1 MINQAK
7 VSIIMPVYNVE
18 NYIAKSIQSVLN
30 QTYTEFELIIVIDG
44 SKDNSEAIA
53 REFEKT
59 DNRVKVYTK
68 PNGGLSDARNYG
80 LNIANGEFI
89 FFLDSDDWIEPK
101 LLEDNIEIM
110 GKQDLDF
117 IVFGFYQDNVDK
129 NEQLINQIAHIPK
142 DQAWINSESIHFT
155 PYMLNILGYAWNKIY
170 RKSYLDKHRITFTKG
185 VSLVEDILF
194 NAKVYQ
200 YADKIIFNPKP
211 YVHYIQRPVVTLTK
225 QFHEQSFEW
234 VKLKHEALQDFLNAW
249 SFDNKHEIL
258 ASNLIGGLRYCV
270 LNLFRYKN
278 QFNFNQKIKYIENM
292 LNDEDLVSYA
302 QFYNPKTKNDKIYYQ
317 LIKMRAK
324 YPIAALAQIRG

>member
-1 MINQAK
+1 MPKIS
-7 VSIIMPVYNVE
+7 VILPVYNVE
-18 NYIAKSIQSVLN
+18 QYIAKSIHSVLN
-30 QTYTEFELIIVIDG
+30 QSYIDFELIVVIDG
-44 SKDNSEAIA
+44 SKDNSEVIA

-59 DNRVKVYTK
+59 DLRVKVYTK

-80 LNIANGEFI
+80 LNVATGEFI
-89 FFLDSDDWIEPK
+89 YFLDSDDWIEPN
-101 LLEDNIEIM
+101 LLEDNIKILED
-110 GKQDLDF
+110 KNLDF
-117 IVFGFYQDNVDK
+117 IVFGFYQDNVDS
-129 NEQLINQIAHIPK
+129 NEQLIENIPHIPENNE
-142 DQAWINSESIHFT
+142 WINSEPIYFT

-170 RKSYLDKHRITFTKG
+170 RKGYLDKHQIKFTIG

-200 YADKIIFNPKP
+200 YADRIVFNPKP

-234 VKLKHEALQDFLNAW
+234 VKLKHKALQDFLDAW
-249 SFDNKHEIL
+249 SFDNKQEIL

-278 QFNFNQKIKYIENM
+278 QFNFRQKVSYIDKM
-292 LNDEDLVSYA
+292 LNDIDVINYL
-302 QFYNPKTKNDKIYYQ
+302 QFYIPESRNDKIYYQ

-324 YPIAALAQIRG
+324 YAIAVMAEIRG

>member
-1 MINQAK
+1 MN
-7 VSIIMPVYNVE
+7 MPKISVILPTYNVE
-18 NYIAKSIQSVLN
+18 KYIAKSIQSVLN
-30 QTYTEFELIIVIDG
+30 QTHTDFELIVVIDG

-59 DNRVKVYTK
+59 DKRIKVYTK

-80 LNIANGEFI
+80 LNIATGEFI
-89 FFLDSDDWIEPK
+89 YFLDSDDWIEPN
-101 LLEDNIEIM
+101 LLEDNLKILED
-110 GKQDLDF
+110 KQVDF
-117 IVFGFYQDNVDK
+117 VVFGFYQDNVDLH
-129 NEQLINQIAHIPK
+129 EQLVEAIPHIPETP
-142 DQAWINSESIHFT
+142 DWINGEVIYFT
-155 PYMLNILGYAWNKIY
+155 PSMLNILGYAWNKIY
-170 RKSYLDKHRITFTKG
+170 RKRYLDKHQITFTKG

-278 QFNFNQKIKYIENM
+278 QFNFNQKINYIDNM
-292 LNDEDLVSYA
+292 LNDKDLVNYA

>member
-1 MINQAK
+1 MPKIS
-7 VSIIMPVYNVE
+7 VILPVYNVE
-18 NYIAKSIQSVLN
+18 QYIAKSIHSVLN
-30 QTYTEFELIIVIDG
+30 QSYIDFELIVVIDG
-44 SKDNSEAIA
+44 SKDNSEVIA

-59 DNRVKVYTK
+59 DLRVKVYTK

-80 LNIANGEFI
+80 LNVATGEFI
-89 FFLDSDDWIEPK
+89 YFLDSDDWIEPN
-101 LLEDNIEIM
+101 LLEDNIKMLED
-110 GKQDLDF
+110 KNLDF
-117 IVFGFYQDNVDK
+117 IVFGFYQDNVDS
-129 NEQLINQIAHIPK
+129 NEQLIENIPHIPENNE
-142 DQAWINSESIHFT
+142 WINSEPIYFT

-170 RKSYLDKHRITFTKG
+170 RKEYLDKHQIEFTIG

-200 YADKIIFNPKP
+200 YADRIVFNPKP

-234 VKLKHEALQDFLNAW
+234 VKLKHEGLQEFLNAW
-249 SFDNKHEIL
+249 SFDNKQEIL

-270 LNLFRYKN
+270 LNLFHYKN

-292 LNDEDLVSYA
+292 LNDEDLISYT

>member
-1 MINQAK
+1 MKIS
-7 VSIIMPVYNVE
+7 VILPVYNVE
-18 NYIAKSIQSVLN
+18 KYIAKSIQSVLN
-30 QTYTEFELIIVIDG
+30 QTHTDFELIVVIDG

-53 REFEKT
+53 KEFEKT
-59 DNRVKVYTK
+59 DLRVKVYTK

-80 LNIANGEFI
+80 LNMATGEFI
-89 FFLDSDDWIEPK
+89 YFLDSDDWIEPN
-101 LLEDNIEIM
+101 LLEDNIKMLED
-110 GKQDLDF
+110 KNLDF
-117 IVFGFYQDNVDK
+117 IVFGFYQDNVDS
-129 NEQLINQIAHIPK
+129 NEQLIENIPHIPENNE
-142 DQAWINSESIHFT
+142 WINSEPIYFT

-170 RKSYLDKHRITFTKG
+170 RKGYLDKHQIKFTIG

-200 YADKIIFNPKP
+200 YADRIVFNRQA
-211 YVHYIQRPVVTLTK
+211 YVHYIQRPVTTLTK
-225 QFHEQSFEW
+225 QFHEKSFEW
-234 VKLKHEALQDFLNAW
+234 VKLKHEGLQEFLNAW
-249 SFDNKHEIL
+249 SFDNKQEIL

-292 LNDEDLVSYA
+292 LNDEDLISYT

-317 LIKMRAK
+317 LIKIRAK

>member
-1 MINQAK
+1 MPKIS
-7 VSIIMPVYNVE
+7 VILPVYNVE
-18 NYIAKSIQSVLN
+18 QYIAKSIHSVLN
-30 QTYTEFELIIVIDG
+30 QSYIDFELIVVIDG
-44 SKDNSEAIA
+44 SKDNSEVIA

-59 DNRVKVYTK
+59 DLRVKVYTK

-80 LNIANGEFI
+80 LNVATGEFI
-89 FFLDSDDWIEPK
+89 YFLDSDDWIEPN
-101 LLEDNIEIM
+101 LLEDNIKILED
-110 GKQDLDF
+110 KNLDF
-117 IVFGFYQDNVDK
+117 IVFGFYQDNVDS
-129 NEQLINQIAHIPK
+129 NEQLIENIPHIPENNE
-142 DQAWINSESIHFT
+142 WINSEPIYFT

-170 RKSYLDKHRITFTKG
+170 RKGYLDKHQIKFTIG

-200 YADKIIFNPKP
+200 YADRIVFNPKP

-234 VKLKHEALQDFLNAW
+234 VKLKHEGLQEFLDAW
-249 SFDNKHEIL
+249 SFDNTQEIL

-278 QFNFNQKIKYIENM
+278 QFNFRQKVSYIDKM
-292 LNDEDLVSYA
+292 LNDIDVINYL
-302 QFYNPKTKNDKIYYQ
+302 QFYIPESRNDKIYYQ

-324 YPIAALAQIRG
+324 YAIAVMAEIRG

>member
-1 MINQAK
+1 MPKIS
-7 VSIIMPVYNVE
+7 VILPVYNVE
-18 NYIAKSIQSVLN
+18 QYIAKSIHSVLN
-30 QTYTEFELIIVIDG
+30 QSYIDFELIVVIDG
-44 SKDNSEAIA
+44 SKDNSEVIA

-59 DNRVKVYTK
+59 DLRVKVYTK

-80 LNIANGEFI
+80 LNMATGEFI
-89 FFLDSDDWIEPK
+89 YFLDSDDWIEPN
-101 LLEDNIEIM
+101 LLEDNIKMLED
-110 GKQDLDF
+110 KNLDF
-117 IVFGFYQDNVDK
+117 IVFGFYQDNVDS
-129 NEQLINQIAHIPK
+129 NEQLIENIPHIPENNE
-142 DQAWINSESIHFT
+142 WINSEPIYFT

-170 RKSYLDKHRITFTKG
+170 RKGYLDKHQIKFTIG

-200 YADKIIFNPKP
+200 YADRIVFNPKP

-234 VKLKHEALQDFLNAW
+234 VKLKHEGLQEFLNAW
-249 SFDNKHEIL
+249 SFDNKQEIL

-292 LNDEDLVSYA
+292 LNDEDLISYT

>member
-1 MINQAK
+1 MPKIS
-7 VSIIMPVYNVE
+7 VILPVYNVE
-18 NYIAKSIQSVLN
+18 QYIAKSIHSVLN
-30 QTYTEFELIIVIDG
+30 QSYIDFELIVVIDG
-44 SKDNSEAIA
+44 SKDNSEVIA

-59 DNRVKVYTK
+59 DLRVKVYTK

-80 LNIANGEFI
+80 LNMATGEFI
-89 FFLDSDDWIEPK
+89 YFLDSDDWIEPN
-101 LLEDNIEIM
+101 LLEDNIKMLED
-110 GKQDLDF
+110 KNLDF
-117 IVFGFYQDNVDK
+117 IVFGFYQDNVDS
-129 NEQLINQIAHIPK
+129 NEQLIENIPHIPENNE
-142 DQAWINSESIHFT
+142 WINSEPIYFT

-170 RKSYLDKHRITFTKG
+170 RKGYLDKHQIKFTIG

-200 YADKIIFNPKP
+200 YADRIVFNPKP

-234 VKLKHEALQDFLNAW
+234 VKLKHKALQDFLDAW
-249 SFDNKHEIL
+249 SFDNTQEIL

-278 QFNFNQKIKYIENM
+278 QFNFRQKVSYIDKM
-292 LNDEDLVSYA
+292 LNDIDVINYL
-302 QFYNPKTKNDKIYYQ
+302 QFYIPESRNDKIYYQ

-324 YPIAALAQIRG
+324 YAIAVMAEIRG

>member
-1 MINQAK
+1 MPKIS
-7 VSIIMPVYNVE
+7 VILPVYNVE
-18 NYIAKSIQSVLN
+18 QYVAKSIHSVLN
-30 QTYTEFELIIVIDG
+30 QSYIDFELIVVIDG
-44 SKDNSEAIA
+44 SKDNSEVIA

-59 DNRVKVYTK
+59 DLRVKVYTK

-80 LNIANGEFI
+80 LNMATGEFI
-89 FFLDSDDWIEPK
+89 YFLDSDDWIEPN
-101 LLEDNIEIM
+101 LLEDNIKMLED
-110 GKQDLDF
+110 KNLDF
-117 IVFGFYQDNVDK
+117 IVFGFYQDNVDLH
-129 NEQLINQIAHIPK
+129 EQLVEAIPHIPETP
-142 DQAWINSESIHFT
+142 DWINGEAIYFT
-155 PYMLNILGYAWNKIY
+155 PYMLNILGYAWNKLY
-170 RKSYLDKHRITFTKG
+170 RKQYLDKHQITFTKG

-200 YADKIIFNPKP
+200 YADKIVCNPKP

-234 VKLKHEALQDFLNAW
+234 VKLKHEGLQEFLNAW
-249 SFDNKHEIL
+249 SFDNKQEIL

-292 LNDEDLVSYA
+292 LNDEDLISYT

-317 LIKMRAK
+317 LIKIRAK

>member
-1 MINQAK
+1 MPKIS
-7 VSIIMPVYNVE
+7 VILPVYNVE
-18 NYIAKSIQSVLN
+18 QYIAKSIHSVLN
-30 QTYTEFELIIVIDG
+30 QSYIDFELIVVIDG
-44 SKDNSEAIA
+44 SKDNSEVIA

-59 DNRVKVYTK
+59 DLRVKVYTK

-80 LNIANGEFI
+80 LNMATGEFI
-89 FFLDSDDWIEPK
+89 YFLDSDDWIEPN
-101 LLEDNIEIM
+101 LLEDNIKMLED
-110 GKQDLDF
+110 KNLDF
-117 IVFGFYQDNVDK
+117 IVFGFYQDNVDS
-129 NEQLINQIAHIPK
+129 NEQLIENIPHIPENNE
-142 DQAWINSESIHFT
+142 WINSEPIYFT

-170 RKSYLDKHRITFTKG
+170 RKGYLDKHQIKFTIG

-200 YADKIIFNPKP
+200 YADRIVFNPKP

-234 VKLKHEALQDFLNAW
+234 VKLKHEGLQEFLNAW
-249 SFDNKHEIL
+249 SFDNKQEIL

-278 QFNFNQKIKYIENM
+278 QFNFRQKVSYIDKM
-292 LNDEDLVSYA
+292 LNDIDVINYL
-302 QFYNPKTKNDKIYYQ
+302 QFYIPESRNDKIYYQ

-324 YPIAALAQIRG
+324 YAIAVMAEIRG

>member
-1 MINQAK
+1 MPKIS
-7 VSIIMPVYNVE
+7 VILPVYNVE
-18 NYIAKSIQSVLN
+18 QYIAKSIHSVLN
-30 QTYTEFELIIVIDG
+30 QSYIDFELIVVIDG
-44 SKDNSEAIA
+44 SKDNSEVIA

-59 DNRVKVYTK
+59 DLRVKVYTK

-80 LNIANGEFI
+80 LNMATGEFI
-89 FFLDSDDWIEPK
+89 YFLDSDDWIEPN
-101 LLEDNIEIM
+101 LLEDNIKILED
-110 GKQDLDF
+110 KNLDF
-117 IVFGFYQDNVDK
+117 IVFGFYQDNVDS
-129 NEQLINQIAHIPK
+129 NEQLIENIPHIPENNE
-142 DQAWINSESIHFT
+142 WINSEPIYFT

-170 RKSYLDKHRITFTKG
+170 RKGYLDKHQIKFTIG

-200 YADKIIFNPKP
+200 YADRIVFNRQA
-211 YVHYIQRPVVTLTK
+211 YVHYIQRPVTTLTK

-234 VKLKHEALQDFLNAW
+234 VKLKHEGLQEFLNAW
-249 SFDNKHEIL
+249 SFDNKQEIL

-270 LNLFRYKN
+270 LNLFHYKN

-292 LNDEDLVSYA
+292 LNDEDLISYT

>member
-1 MINQAK
+1 MPKIS
-7 VSIIMPVYNVE
+7 VILPVYNVE
-18 NYIAKSIQSVLN
+18 KYIAKSIQSVLN
-30 QTYTEFELIIVIDG
+30 QTHTDFELIVVIDG

-53 REFEKT
+53 KEFETT
-59 DNRVKVYTK
+59 DKRVKVYTK

-80 LNIANGEFI
+80 LNIATGDFI
-89 FFLDSDDWIEPK
+89 YFLDSDDWIEPN
-101 LLEDNIEIM
+101 LLEDNLKILED
-110 GKQDLDF
+110 KQVDF
-117 IVFGFYQDNVDK
+117 VVFGFYQDNVDLH
-129 NEQLINQIAHIPK
+129 EQLVEAIPHIPENTDWVNGK
-142 DQAWINSESIHFT
+142 ANHFT

-170 RKSYLDKHRITFTKG
+170 RKGYLDKHQIKFTIG

-200 YADKIIFNPKP
+200 YADRIVFNRQA
-211 YVHYIQRPVVTLTK
+211 YVHYIQRPVTTLTK

-234 VKLKHEALQDFLNAW
+234 VKLKHEGLQEFLNAW
-249 SFDNKHEIL
+249 SFDNKQEIL

-270 LNLFRYKN
+270 LNLFHYKN

-292 LNDEDLVSYA
+292 LNDEDLVSYS

-324 YPIAALAQIRG
+324 YPIAALAEIRG

>member
-1 MINQAK
+1 MPKIS
-7 VSIIMPVYNVE
+7 VILPVYNVE
-18 NYIAKSIQSVLN
+18 QYVAKSIHSVLN
-30 QTYTEFELIIVIDG
+30 QSYIDFELIVVIDG
-44 SKDNSEAIA
+44 SKDNSEVIA

-59 DNRVKVYTK
+59 DLRVKVYTK

-80 LNIANGEFI
+80 LNMATGEFI
-89 FFLDSDDWIEPK
+89 YFLDSDDWIEPN
-101 LLEDNIEIM
+101 LLEDNIKMLED
-110 GKQDLDF
+110 KNLDF
-117 IVFGFYQDNVDK
+117 IVFGFYQDNVDS
-129 NEQLINQIAHIPK
+129 NEQLIENIPHIPENNE
-142 DQAWINSESIHFT
+142 WINSEPIYFT

-170 RKSYLDKHRITFTKG
+170 RKGYLDKHQIKFTIG

-200 YADKIIFNPKP
+200 YADRIVFNPKP

-234 VKLKHEALQDFLNAW
+234 VKLKHEGLQEFLNAW
-249 SFDNKHEIL
+249 SFDNKQEIL

-292 LNDEDLVSYA
+292 LNDEDLISYT

>member
-1 MINQAK
+1 MPKIS
-7 VSIIMPVYNVE
+7 VILPVYNVE
-18 NYIAKSIQSVLN
+18 QYIAKSIHSVLN
-30 QTYTEFELIIVIDG
+30 QSYIDFELIVVIDG
-44 SKDNSEAIA
+44 SKDNSEVIA

-59 DNRVKVYTK
+59 DLRVKVYTK

-80 LNIANGEFI
+80 LNVATGEFI
-89 FFLDSDDWIEPK
+89 YFLDSDDWIEPN
-101 LLEDNIEIM
+101 LLEDNIKILED
-110 GKQDLDF
+110 KNLDF
-117 IVFGFYQDNVDK
+117 IVFGFYQDNVDS
-129 NEQLINQIAHIPK
+129 NEQLIENIPHIPENNE
-142 DQAWINSESIHFT
+142 WINSEPIYFT

-170 RKSYLDKHRITFTKG
+170 RKGYLDKHQIKFTIG

-200 YADKIIFNPKP
+200 YSDRIVFNPKP

-234 VKLKHEALQDFLNAW
+234 VKLKHKALQDFLDAW
-249 SFDNKHEIL
+249 SFDNTQEIL

-278 QFNFNQKIKYIENM
+278 QFNFRQKVSYIDKM
-292 LNDEDLVSYA
+292 LNDIDVINYL
-302 QFYNPKTKNDKIYYQ
+302 QFYIPESRNDKIYYQ

-324 YPIAALAQIRG
+324 YAIAVMAEIRG

>member
-1 MINQAK
+1 MPKIS
-7 VSIIMPVYNVE
+7 VILPVYNVE
-18 NYIAKSIQSVLN
+18 QYIAKSIHSVLN
-30 QTYTEFELIIVIDG
+30 QSYIDFELIVVIDG
-44 SKDNSEAIA
+44 SKDNSEVIA

-59 DNRVKVYTK
+59 DLRVKVYTK

-80 LNIANGEFI
+80 LNMATGEFI
-89 FFLDSDDWIEPK
+89 YFLDSDDWIEPN
-101 LLEDNIEIM
+101 LLEDNIKMLED
-110 GKQDLDF
+110 KNLDF
-117 IVFGFYQDNVDK
+117 IVFGFYQDNVDS
-129 NEQLINQIAHIPK
+129 NEQLIENIPHIPENNE
-142 DQAWINSESIHFT
+142 WINSEPIYFT

-170 RKSYLDKHRITFTKG
+170 RKGYLDKHQIKFTIG

-200 YADKIIFNPKP
+200 YADRIVFNRQA
-211 YVHYIQRPVVTLTK
+211 YVHYIQRPVTTLTK

-234 VKLKHEALQDFLNAW
+234 VKLKHKALQDFLDAW
-249 SFDNKHEIL
+249 SFDNTQEIL

-292 LNDEDLVSYA
+292 LNDEDLISYT

>member
-1 MINQAK
+1 MPKIS
-7 VSIIMPVYNVE
+7 VILPVYNVE
-18 NYIAKSIQSVLN
+18 QYIAKSIHSVLN
-30 QTYTEFELIIVIDG
+30 QSYIDFELIVVIDG
-44 SKDNSEAIA
+44 SKDNSEVIA

-59 DNRVKVYTK
+59 DLRVKVYTK

-80 LNIANGEFI
+80 LNVATGEFI
-89 FFLDSDDWIEPK
+89 YFLDSDDWIEPN
-101 LLEDNIEIM
+101 LLEDNIKMLED
-110 GKQDLDF
+110 KNLDF
-117 IVFGFYQDNVDK
+117 IVFGFYQDNVDS
-129 NEQLINQIAHIPK
+129 NEQLIENIPHIPENNE
-142 DQAWINSESIHFT
+142 WINSEPIYFT

-170 RKSYLDKHRITFTKG
+170 RKGYLDKHQIKFTIG

-200 YADKIIFNPKP
+200 YADRIVFNPKP

-234 VKLKHEALQDFLNAW
+234 VKLKHKALQDFLDAW
-249 SFDNKHEIL
+249 SFDNTQEIL

-292 LNDEDLVSYA
+292 LNDEDLISYT